1 MTPIKIKG
9 ESPRVKYDGIRKLLV
24 KLVQTNKF
32 VDSFDLVWFR
42 KKFWGP
48 SEYSMVVETSTKT
61 HKFDPKFALSGA

>member
-1 MTPIKIKG
+1 MPIEI
-9 ESPRVKYDGIRKLLV
+9 ESKSLRVKYSGIRKLLV

-32 VDSFDLVWFR
+32 VDSFDIVWFR

-48 SEYSMVVETSTKT
+48 SEYSTAVKTYTKT